1 MGCPHFEILSG
12 LTHQRHTEALGV
24 CLSTDAITGP
34 VFTRDAVG
42 NRTTVAETLAPLAST
57 PLQPVPSGLP
67 APHATPNPLA
77 PAPGGLPAA
86 HGDPDDPSPG
96 PRRPAQPPERVSS
109 TTRLF
114 PICGTRCGGG
124 VTRSVTT
131 GGPPPSP
138 RA

>member
-34 VFTRDAVG
+34 VFTRDAVS

-57 PLQPVPSGLP
+57 APP
-67 APHATPNPLA
+67 AGPERSARAARHAE
-77 PAPGGLPAA
+77 PAGPGARRSAGRPR
-86 HGDPDDPSPG
+86 DPDDPSPG